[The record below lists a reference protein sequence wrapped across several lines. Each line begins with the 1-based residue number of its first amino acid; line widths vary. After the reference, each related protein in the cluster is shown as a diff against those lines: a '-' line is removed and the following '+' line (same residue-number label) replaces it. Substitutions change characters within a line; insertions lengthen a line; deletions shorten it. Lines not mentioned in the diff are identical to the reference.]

1 MKRFLSD
8 LHDELDGLH
17 ELLQF
22 GDLVDLPVGFM
33 DVEPALAHITQTCPD
48 AGTQRGDPTVLQE
61 QRHLDHSHE
70 KVNVLSSL
78 SLSLS
83 LSLSHAHTHTHTNYT
98 HTRTCT
104 HTHTHTHTMHAR
116 THACMHAHYAHTHMH
131 TNFTHT
137 HIPNLPNPLS
147 QLTKKQTHTK
157 TKKHTKR
164 EREKDS
170 PEKSLSLSLFL
181 SDF

>member
-8 LHDELDGLH
+8 LHDELDSLH

-48 AGTQRGDPTVLQE
+48 AGTQCGDPTVFQE
-61 QRHLDHSHE
+61 QRHLDHSQE

-83 LSLSHAHTHTHTNYT
+83 HTHTHTHKLHTHTHTHAHTHTHTHT
-98 HTRTCT
+98 HACT
-104 HTHTHTHTMHAR
+104 HT
-116 THACMHAHYAHTHMH
+116 CMHAHT
-131 TNFTHT
+131 
-137 HIPNLPNPLS
+137 L
-147 QLTKKQTHTK
+147 
-157 TKKHTKR
+157 
-164 EREKDS
+164 
-170 PEKSLSLSLFL
+170 
-181 SDF
+181 

>member
-83 LSLSHAHTHTHTNYT
+83 HAHTHTHKLHT
-98 HTRTCT
+98 HTHM
-104 HTHTHTHTMHAR
+104 HTHTHTHPHNACTHTCMHAR
-116 THACMHAHYAHTHMH
+116 TLCPVSYTHL
-131 TNFTHT
+131 T
-137 HIPNLPNPLS
+137 LP
-147 QLTKKQTHTK
+147 TMAVV
-157 TKKHTKR
+157 
-164 EREKDS
+164 
-170 PEKSLSLSLFL
+170 
-181 SDF
+181 